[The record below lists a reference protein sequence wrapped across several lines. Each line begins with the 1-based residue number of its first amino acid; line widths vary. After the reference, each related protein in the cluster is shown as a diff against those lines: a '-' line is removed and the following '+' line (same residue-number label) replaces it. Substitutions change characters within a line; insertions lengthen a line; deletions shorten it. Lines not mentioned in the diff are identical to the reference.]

1 MTEALTGANQSNRID
16 RVAEQRMRQAK
27 ASEEAKKESDVA
39 GPAATKPAQDEV
51 KLSSVASKAASGP
64 GFDQVKVDRIRKAI
78 EEGNYPLDSRR
89 IAESF
94 LALEKLI

>member
-1 MTEALTGANQSNRID
+1 MTEALTGANRSNRID
-16 RVAEQRMRQAK
+16 LVAEQRMRQAK
-27 ASEEAKKESDVA
+27 ASDEAKKDVDVA
-39 GPAATKPAQDEV
+39 GPAARIAQDEV
-51 KLSSVASKAASGP
+51 KLSNVTAKVASAP
-64 GFDQVKVDRIRKAI
+64 EFDQAKVDRIRKAI